1 MRQRNVHLTCPET
14 PLPHVVLD
22 YRVLA
27 GKLVLRSQA
36 LVYPLRRVS
45 LLPRKTAVILQYP
58 VDHTPV
64 RVQLGPARRRSS
76 TIPGRRRVLQHLA
89 HRVPVQSEHPRRLPS
104 AHTIHHAGPAHPRV
118 HLHLVHPSHF
128 PSSCSQLYGR
138 RRAVPYYSATSLRR
152 HTPARSIITPAFTP
166 RHAGTEGGCDGVNV
180 VVALSPGVMSSYAPM
195 SRYYCV
201 RPSTLTMRTIGLV
214 EVAFAATDASILLLR
229 LVYGWLCSGS
239 YSDAP

>member
-1 MRQRNVHLTCPET
+1 MDGPLHSSDHGLGLAEVALRVTGSMRQRYVHLPCPQT
-14 PLPHVVLD
+14 PLADVVFD

-64 RVQLGPARRRSS
+64 RVQLRTARRRSS

-89 HRVPVQSEHPRRLPS
+89 HCVSVQTEHPRRLPR

-118 HLHLVHPSHF
+118 HLHLVHPSHL
-128 PSSCSQLYGR
+128 PSSCPQLYGR
-138 RRAVPYYSATSLRR
+138 RRAVRYYSATSLRR
-152 HTPARSIITPAFTP
+152 HPPARSIITPPFMLM
-166 RHAGTEGGCDGVNV
+166 
-180 VVALSPGVMSSYAPM
+180 LS
-195 SRYYCV
+195 
-201 RPSTLTMRTIGLV
+201 
-214 EVAFAATDASILLLR
+214 D
-229 LVYGWLCSGS
+229 
-239 YSDAP
+239 